1 MFDFSAGEA
10 DVNEQGRISL
20 GKGAIKSK
28 SRYFGLLVLA
38 VFLCSSFQLAY
49 ADGNDG
55 HKKKGKKQFVAI
67 NNMIVEVQGAI
78 ASLQDQ
84 INALVTRVNTVEERV
99 TADEVAIGTL
109 QSQNQALQAL
119 AAQNLTDIT
128 AIQNEVLTLQG
139 QNTYLQ
145 SLIAAN
151 SGNTTALQA
160 EFDANAALITT
171 LQQAILLVQTN
182 VIDLTTSLQ
191 SQIDDNLVL
200 ISAIQGEI
208 DMIRDDLA
216 FRDKL
221 LGGTCPSGQAATAI
235 QADGSLVC
243 AVVGGGGSTGEM
255 TQFNVYHT
263 VNISAGANSG
273 NIYTGC
279 PAGSMAVSSGIAGAD
294 RVRINR
300 LFVAGWFDADT
311 GAPLELSSGIMRV
324 VNTDSSLPTFV
335 YHVVN
340 CLQFTATVP

>member
-1 MFDFSAGEA
+1 MFNFCAGEA
-10 DVNEQGRISL
+10 DVNEQGRINLS
-20 GKGAIKSK
+20 KGAVKT
-28 SRYFGLLVLA
+28 RAFGLVALA
-38 VFLCSSFQLAY
+38 VFLCSSFQPAY

-67 NNMIVEVQGAI
+67 NNAIVEVQGAI

-84 INALVTRVNTVEERV
+84 LNSLVARVSTLEERV

-128 AIQNEVLTLQG
+128 AIQNEVLTLQS

-151 SGNTTALQA
+151 SGNITTLQA
-160 EFDANAALITT
+160 EFDANSALITT

-182 VIDLTTSLQ
+182 VIDLSTSLQ
-191 SQIDDNLVL
+191 AQINDNMVL
-200 ISAIQGEI
+200 ITALQGEI
-208 DMIRDDLA
+208 DMIRSDLA

-221 LGGTCPSGQAATAI
+221 LGGICPNGQAATAI

-243 AVVGGGGSTGEM
+243 ASVGSGGGATQL
-255 TQFNVYHT
+255 TQFSVYQIAT
-263 VNISAGANSG
+263 IAPGANSG
-273 NIYTGC
+273 NIITGC
-279 PAGSMAVSSGIAGAD
+279 PAGSVATDSGIAGAD
-294 RVRINR
+294 RVKINR
-300 LFVAGWFDADT
+300 MYTLGNVAPDNG
-311 GAPLELSSGIMRV
+311 GPLTLSSAVLRV
-324 VNTDSSLPTFV
+324 INTDNSLPTNV

-340 CLQFTATVP
+340 CIQYSAVAP